1 MKPKSKHPDWVL
13 AQRQPKTEIR
23 FLNGTYYLYEA
34 TSKWNPQ
41 KKRSQKISGK
51 LLGKITPE
59 GFIESDKYKLRKMNE
74 KALKNPPVVKEY
86 GASAFLQVYFSDYI
100 ELMKLHFKDL
110 WREVLSLSIIRLLYH
125 SPIKNTG
132 FYFEKS
138 YLSELYQD
146 ITLGEKRTGAL
157 YRKFGTMREE
167 ILSYMRCFVTKGDH
181 VLIDATNIISF
192 SERIGLAKMGYNSKK
207 EYDPQINLML
217 MFSTKMQLPVYYR
230 VIPGSIR
237 EVSAFKLTLDE
248 CGTKNVTIIADKG
261 FYSKENIETLDGFG
275 AQYIIPL
282 RRNSD
287 MNDYSMIEQNTMEEY
302 FLFQKRYI
310 WYTNYSFEGRYI
322 HLFFDP
328 ELKLREETDY
338 LNRIQSH
345 PQEYTFKEFMDKR
358 VRFGTIALYTNKKNI
373 TSQKIYEDYK
383 VRNQVETMI
392 DAMKNTLMAETS
404 YMQNED
410 AFNGWMLVNF
420 IALQFYYKVYS
431 LLKEKDLISKLSPD
445 DLFML
450 LKEVRKVKINQ
461 NWVTAEISSKTQ
473 KLLEKLQI
481 NPIT

>member
-1 MKPKSKHPDWVL
+1 
-13 AQRQPKTEIR
+13 
-23 FLNGTYYLYEA
+23 
-34 TSKWNPQ
+34 
-41 KKRSQKISGK
+41 
-51 LLGKITPE
+51 
-59 GFIESDKYKLRKMNE
+59 
-74 KALKNPPVVKEY
+74 
-86 GASAFLQVYFSDYI
+86 
-100 ELMKLHFKDL
+100 
-110 WREVLSLSIIRLLYH
+110 
-125 SPIKNTG
+125 
-132 FYFEKS
+132 
-138 YLSELYQD
+138 
-146 ITLGEKRTGAL
+146 
-157 YRKFGTMREE
+157 
-167 ILSYMRCFVTKGDH
+167 
-181 VLIDATNIISF
+181 
-192 SERIGLAKMGYNSKK
+192 
-207 EYDPQINLML
+207 
-217 MFSTKMQLPVYYR
+217 
-230 VIPGSIR
+230 
-237 EVSAFKLTLDE
+237 
-248 CGTKNVTIIADKG
+248 
-261 FYSKENIETLDGFG
+261 
-275 AQYIIPL
+275 
-282 RRNSD
+282 

>member
-1 MKPKSKHPDWVL
+1 MVEGKGLKKKSKL
-13 AQRQPKTEIR
+13 FFFAKGSSGSN
-23 FLNGTYYLYEA
+23 FC
-34 TSKWNPQ
+34 
-41 KKRSQKISGK
+41 IS
-51 LLGKITPE
+51 
-59 GFIESDKYKLRKMNE
+59 
-74 KALKNPPVVKEY
+74 
-86 GASAFLQVYFSDYI
+86 
-100 ELMKLHFKDL
+100 
-110 WREVLSLSIIRLLYH
+110 
-125 SPIKNTG
+125 
-132 FYFEKS
+132 
-138 YLSELYQD
+138 
-146 ITLGEKRTGAL
+146 
-157 YRKFGTMREE
+157 
-167 ILSYMRCFVTKGDH
+167 
-181 VLIDATNIISF
+181 IISF

-310 WYTNYSFEGRYI
+310 WYTNYSFEGRYL

-358 VRFGTIALYTNKKNI
+358 VRFGTIALYT
-373 TSQKIYEDYK
+373 
-383 VRNQVETMI
+383 
-392 DAMKNTLMAETS
+392 
-404 YMQNED
+404 
-410 AFNGWMLVNF
+410 
-420 IALQFYYKVYS
+420 
-431 LLKEKDLISKLSPD
+431 
-445 DLFML
+445 
-450 LKEVRKVKINQ
+450 
-461 NWVTAEISSKTQ
+461 
-473 KLLEKLQI
+473 
-481 NPIT
+481 